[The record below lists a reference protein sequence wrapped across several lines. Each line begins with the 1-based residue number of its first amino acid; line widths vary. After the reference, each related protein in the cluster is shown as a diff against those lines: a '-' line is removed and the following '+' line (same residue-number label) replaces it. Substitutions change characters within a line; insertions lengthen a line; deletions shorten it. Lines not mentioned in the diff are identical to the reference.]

1 MRFKSFS
8 FKWWWHGLA
17 EDLYE
22 DCKKKLHDL
31 EETERRKGH
40 GWETP
45 KENLPHGWY
54 SVGMKS
60 LNEGKEQVLGP
71 YCCIWESPQHRN
83 IRSRYAGKIFHR
95 YISLIPPIVATLG
108 GLCGFASF
116 FMQWLCK

>member
-8 FKWWWHGLA
+8 LKWWWYGLA

-22 DCKKKLHDL
+22 ARKKDLQDL

-40 GWETP
+40 GWDTP

-54 SVGMKS
+54 SVSMKS
-60 LNEGKEQVLGP
+60 LNEGKNIIFGAD
-71 YCCIWESPQHRN
+71 YCIWDSPQHRD
-83 IRSRYAGKIFHR
+83 IRSRYAGKIFQRH
-95 YISLIPPIVATLG
+95 ISLIPPIVATLG
-108 GLCGFASF
+108 GLFGFASF

>member
-8 FKWWWHGLA
+8 LKWWWYGLA

-22 DCKKKLHDL
+22 ARKKDLLAL

-40 GWETP
+40 SWETH
-45 KENLPHGWY
+45 KENLPAGWH
-54 SVGMKS
+54 SVPMKS
-60 LNEGKEQVLGP
+60 IVEGKNIIFGAD
-71 YCCIWESPQHRN
+71 YCIWDSPQHLT

-95 YISLIPPIVATLG
+95 YISLIPPIVTTLG
-108 GLCGFASF
+108 GLLGFASF